1 MKIMSMSIIARK
13 GSPFNLINLFL
24 LGLFLFACYHAGV
37 SCYGLFVGDRVSD
50 YRDLLFVTQAENEG
64 DVIRHFGRQPD
75 IVYHKGDVLPRMGWR
90 LPSRPI
96 SNKIIVYDKMSSL
109 RIYIYI
115 DADGEV
121 EYVFTSYS

>member
-1 MKIMSMSIIARK
+1 MKKLKTI
-13 GSPFNLINLFL
+13 
-24 LGLFLFACYHAGV
+24 V
-37 SCYGLFVGDRVSD
+37 SCLFEGAVHLSAIAFLSIVFLALAAWLFISVHHKVPD
-50 YRDLLFVTQAENEG
+50 YKDLLFVTQTETEE